1 MTDPVKSRR
10 RYDSSTR
17 RTDARARREAVLT
30 AARQLLLQDGF
41 APTTVSAVAGRAGV
55 SEEMVYKNF
64 GGKAGLVR
72 ALYAEALLG
81 EGPVPAERRS
91 ESLRESGDAREV
103 VRGWAILSME
113 VASRVSPIALLV
125 RDAALVDPR
134 MGGLLAELD
143 DRRHARMADNAQFLC
158 SAGHL
163 RPEVTEG
170 EATDLMWSVT
180 SPEMFDLLVRRR
192 GWSLEQ
198 YAGFVYRTIAYGLLG
213 SA

>member
-1 MTDPVKSRR
+1 MTHHVKSRR
-10 RYDSSTR
+10 RYDSAKR

-30 AARQLLLQDGF
+30 AARHLFLDDGF
-41 APTTVSAVAGRAGV
+41 APTTVSAVASRAGV

-64 GGKAGLVR
+64 GGKTGLVR
-72 ALYAEALLG
+72 ALHDEALLG
-81 EGPVPAERRS
+81 DGPVPAERRS
-91 ESLRESGDAREV
+91 DSLRESADAREV
-103 VRGWAILSME
+103 VRGWSILSME

-143 DRRHARMADNAQFLC
+143 DRRHRRMADNAQFLH

-163 RPEVTEG
+163 RPEVTEE

-180 SPEMFDLLVRRR
+180 SPEMFELLVRRR
-192 GWSLEQ
+192 GWSLER
-198 YAGFVYRTIAYGLLG
+198 YAGFVYRTIAYGLL
-213 SA
+213 AIV